1 MGGRPRRTV
10 SVGVARFDARGR
22 CSFANEGLEKVLGV
36 TREQFLGDGWQ
47 HLSPDVASRIPERWD
62 ELRAGRSVVGVESY
76 ERSDGRRVSV
86 QIESL
91 PELDADGRVVSVVLT
106 LVDLGEHEP
115 VEREA
120 SRERERTAARL
131 EQLECIY
138 ANAPVGLALIDRDL
152 RYVRVNQAIADMNGL
167 SIDQVVGKRYR
178 DLAPET
184 ADLAEPFL
192 SRVARR
198 GQSVRNVE
206 VRTRP
211 PADPEHEHIYLMSLH
226 PMRDAAGGTVGLISA
241 VQDVT
246 ELRRAEERA
255 ARRLVELELVYANAP
270 VGLCHVDAVDLHVR
284 HLNARF
290 GRLAGRPLDQ
300 QIGERLPDLLTG
312 AIGRQLIPSLREVA
326 RSGMSALGVQVRGRP
341 PGPVERE
348 YTWIANLHPARR
360 GGEVTEVIIVLQ
372 DVSALADRQRE
383 LEAVRDRLIEAQR
396 VARVGSWEWD
406 MLADEV
412 WWSAAL
418 YEIFGEP
425 RSYVPSYVGFVE
437 HVHPVDRHH
446 VRQQLDLTVRDGQ
459 PYHLTY
465 RIIRGDGAERV
476 LFTVARLERT
486 PDGQPARLVGTCQ
499 DITRFG
505 PPGRT
510 SLRRLRRRPV
520 PARAPGPDA
529 SS

>member
-1 MGGRPRRTV
+1 
-10 SVGVARFDARGR
+10 VGVARFDARGV
-22 CSFANEGLEKVLGV
+22 CSFANQGLEKILGV
-36 TREQFLGDGWQ
+36 TPGQFLGDGWRS
-47 HLSPDVASRIPERWD
+47 LSPDVASRISERWD
-62 ELRAGRSVVGVESY
+62 ELRAGRSVVSVDSY

-91 PELDADGRVVSVVLT
+91 PELDADGRVASVVLT
-106 LVDLGEHEP
+106 LVDLAEHEDA
-115 VEREA
+115 ERE
-120 SRERERTAARL
+120 SERQWERTADRL
-131 EQLECIY
+131 EELECIY
-138 ANAPVGLALIDRDL
+138 ANSPVGLALIDRDL

-167 SIDQVVGKRYR
+167 SIDEVVGKRYR

-184 ADLAEPFL
+184 ADLAERFL
-192 SRVARR
+192 PLVAER
-198 GQSVRNVE
+198 GQSVRNLE

-211 PADPEHEHIYLMSLH
+211 PSDPEHEHIYLMNLD
-226 PMRDAAGGTVGLISA
+226 PMRNRAGETIGLISA

-255 ARRLVELELVYANAP
+255 AHRLTELELVYANAP
-270 VGLCHVDAVDLHVR
+270 VGLCHVDASDLRVQ

-290 GRLAGRPLDQ
+290 ARLAGRPLEQ
-300 QIGERLPDLLTG
+300 QIGERIPELLSG
-312 AIGRQLIPSLREVA
+312 SIGRQLVPSLHEVA
-326 RSGMSALGVQVRGRP
+326 RSGMASLGIHVRGRP
-341 PGPVERE
+341 PGPVERD
-348 YTWIANLHPARR
+348 YTWIANMHPARR

-383 LEAVRDRLIEAQR
+383 LEAVRDRLTEAQR
-396 VARVGSWEWD
+396 VAQVGSWEWN
-406 MLADEV
+406 MLADEI

-437 HVHPVDRHH
+437 HVHPVDRQH
-446 VRQQLDLTVRDGQ
+446 VREQLDRTVRDGY

-465 RIIRGDGAERV
+465 RIIRGDGSERV

-510 SLRRLRRRPV
+510 SLRRQRRRKA
-520 PARAPGPDA
+520 PARAPGPDPIG
-529 SS
+529 